1 MTALLVVALYTLIQQ
16 LENNFLVPR
25 VMSKAVGLNP
35 LIVII
40 VMLVGAK
47 IAGLVGILLAVPVTL
62 IIEIFLR
69 DFMQGQGQEDR
80 RLGA

>member
-1 MTALLVVALYTLIQQ
+1 
-16 LENNFLVPR
+16 
-25 VMSKAVGLNP
+25 MSKAVGLNP